1 MDFSTKKWNFSG
13 VENYD
18 ISEKD
23 EALTNPT
30 LTPLTGKRTRRLH
43 GGGAPIPIWR
53 LLLMMMMMM
62 MMMIMMM
69 VTMMMMMKRSGDN
82 T

>member
-43 GGGAPIPIWR
+43 GGGAPIPKRR
-53 LLLMMMMMM
+53 LLQLL
-62 MMMIMMM
+62 MMIMMM